1 MAQERILILQGH
13 PDPRPERYC
22 RALAAAYA
30 EGARGAGHEVR
41 EFDIGAHDYLP
52 LRGRE
57 AWEAAGMPEALV
69 PLHEGLQWCDHL
81 LFVYPMWM
89 GDLPAHTKAALEWVL
104 RPGSTAPGPNHGPTD
119 PRPLA
124 GRSAHVV
131 VTMGMPGFFYRWFY
145 GAHSLKSLERN
156 VLRFIGFSP
165 VRHSLVGLAE
175 SQSKRV
181 RERWLQKMR
190 VAGEQVR

>member
-41 EFDIGAHDYLP
+41 EFDIGAHDYQP

-57 AWEAAGMPEALV
+57 AWEANGMPEALV
-69 PLHEGLQWCDHL
+69 PLHEDLQWCDHL
-81 LFVYPMWM
+81 LFVYPMWL

-131 VTMGMPGFFYRWFY
+131 VSMGMPGFFYRWFY

-175 SQSKRV
+175 SQSRRV

>member
-13 PDPRPERYC
+13 PDPSPERYG

-30 EGARGAGHEVR
+30 EGARSAGHEIR
-41 EFDIGAHDYLP
+41 EIDLGQLDYPLLRDRKTWVQTEMPEP
-52 LRGRE
+52 LR
-57 AWEAAGMPEALV
+57 
-69 PLHEGLQWCDHL
+69 PLHESLLWCDHL
-81 LFVYPMWM
+81 LFVYPMWL

-104 RPGSTAPGPNHGPTD
+104 RPGSTAPGEGHGPAD

-124 GRSAHVV
+124 GRSAHVL

-145 GAHSLKSLERN
+145 RAHSLKSLERN
-156 VLRFIGFSP
+156 VLRFVGFSP
-165 VRHSLVGLAE
+165 VRHSLVGMAE
-175 SQSKRV
+175 SQSGRV
-181 RERWLQKMR
+181 RARWLQRMR